1 MGAFHEYN
9 MPLKRDLSKH
19 TLHKWCRVSTQIV
32 HPWGKRNAAGMTKLV
47 VSQESLPQGGYI
59 ICVDTFFYQ
68 RHNFERY

>member
-1 MGAFHEYN
+1 MDTFREYN

-32 HPWGKRNAAGMTKLV
+32 HPWGKRNAAEMTKLV
-47 VSQESLPQGGYI
+47 VSQESLPQGGDI

-68 RHNFERY
+68 RHNSEQY